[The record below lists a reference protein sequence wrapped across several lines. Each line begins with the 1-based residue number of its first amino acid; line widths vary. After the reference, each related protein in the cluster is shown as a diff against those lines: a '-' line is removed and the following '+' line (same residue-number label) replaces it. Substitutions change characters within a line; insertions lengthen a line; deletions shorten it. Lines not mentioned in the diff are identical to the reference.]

1 MLRRVAEPL
10 ETISENG
17 DGRVAHGGAFHRPSV
32 IADHY
37 LVQRESFF
45 GAADEHVAPKLGDRD
60 HQSSLTHEP
69 GVRWSV
75 IHNPDVVGNFA
86 REAWKASSHNE
97 SEVAKSLGREHR
109 DLLLARVVLNIGCR
123 IDQEPE
129 AGLESD
135 VRPAVLIP
143 LWHSSPRLL
152 YIVVHLARIDSGVE
166 RGRGIAG
173 SRWRRSCLW
182 GSGGGGGR
190 PTCRVL
196 GSALLRLLA
205 LSRHRLGN

>member
-97 SEVAKSLGREHR
+97 AEVAKSLGREHR
-109 DLLLARVVLNIGCR
+109 NLLFARVVLNIGRR

-129 AGLESD
+129 AGLERD
-135 VRPAVLIP
+135 VRPAILIP

-152 YIVVHLARIDSGVE
+152 YIVVHFACIYAVVE
-166 RGRGIAG
+166 RRCGRRRAWG
-173 SRWRRSCLW
+173 SRR
-182 GSGGGGGR
+182 
-190 PTCRVL
+190 CRL
-196 GSALLRLLA
+196 
-205 LSRHRLGN
+205 